1 MAKTAKEVLT
11 MGKNVQM
18 VDLRFID
25 LPGTW
30 QHFSIPASTMDE
42 SLFEEGIGFDGSS
55 IRGFKEINE
64 SDMLLILNPDTAY
77 VDTTLEIP
85 TLVVIC
91 DVYDPI
97 TRQPY
102 ERDPRYVAKKA
113 EAYLKQSGIA
123 ATGIGQILH
132 PRLAVQ
138 FQCRMVNALDFLPA
152 VIHRIHSRSARGEA
166 TPGPFSS
173 RAALFPLKR

>member
-1 MAKTAKEVLT
+1 MAKTVKEVLA

-55 IRGFKEINE
+55 IRGFKTIDE
-64 SDMLLILNPDTAY
+64 SDMLLFLDPQTAF
-77 VDTTLEIP
+77 VDPTLEVP
-85 TLVVIC
+85 TLVIIC

-97 TRQPY
+97 TSQPY
-102 ERDPRYVAKKA
+102 ERDPRGAQKPNSLSSMRCAMVGARIPVSIMWIVVRA
-113 EAYLKQSGIA
+113 GGI
-123 ATGIGQILH
+123 LV
-132 PRLAVQ
+132 R
-138 FQCRMVNALDFLPA
+138 N
-152 VIHRIHSRSARGEA
+152 
-166 TPGPFSS
+166 
-173 RAALFPLKR
+173 

>member
-1 MAKTAKEVLT
+1 MAKTVADALK
-11 MGKNVQM
+11 MGKEVQM
-18 VDLRFID
+18 VDFRFID

-64 SDMLLILNPDTAY
+64 SDMLLMLDPSTAFIDPY
-77 VDTTLEIP
+77 LEVP
-85 TLVVIC
+85 TLVIIC

-102 ERDPRYVAKKA
+102 ERDPRFVAKKA
-113 EAYLKQSGIA
+113 EAYLKQTGIA
-123 ATGIGQILH
+123 SESFWGPEAE
-132 PRLAVQ
+132 
-138 FQCRMVNALDFLPA
+138 FFLFNN
-152 VIHRIHSRSARGEA
+152 VRYGGGTNSSFYYVDSVEGWWQSGAR
-166 TPGPFSS
+166 
-173 RAALFPLKR
+173 RQ